1 MAPLTA
7 EVAWGEGFG
16 GIGGLEIRWLLDVVV
31 NILLYNVEI
40 VKSCRDLDRFP
51 A

>member
-1 MAPLTA
+1 MAPRTA

-31 NILLYNVEI
+31 NILLYNFGN
-40 VKSCRDLDRFP
+40 VKYSGDLDRFP
-51 A
+51 T